1 VQNAF
6 GGILSMKVVGR
17 SVLKSLCAK
26 HTDALSWIEHWL
38 SEAEECTWSSP
49 QDIKA
54 KYSSA
59 SFLSGNRVIFNVKG
73 NLYRLEV
80 TVAYKTATVVVTW
93 AGSHAEYDKR
103 N

>member
-1 VQNAF
+1 
-6 GGILSMKVVGR
+6 MKVVGR
-17 SVLKSLCAK
+17 GVLNAFCSR

-38 SEAEECTWSSP
+38 SEAEDATWKSP
-49 QDIKA
+49 QDIKLR
-54 KYSSA
+54 YSSA

-80 TVAYKTATVVVTW
+80 TVAYKTSTVVVTW
-93 AGSHAEYDKR
+93 AGSHADYDKR